1 MTVASS
7 FVHFRTFHIDILLY
21 LLGLDEGPGPL
32 KEPVRLLC
40 DARLLSEPLWY
51 DCKLLMEPLRKS
63 NKDRHAT
70 GMLKFPHGVIYIK
83 SEVNR
88 KWFMQTTNF
97 TKGQLFLRK
106 YILNKENNTLYIQLF
121 STHICEINKTQ
132 QYPHLQRNCQAK
144 HKLFFLWSN
153 YDWSF
158 ENDFNPAMN
167 VWPKSTYLKASDRSN
182 SVWYM
187 TLDLWGARVKS
198 KEVLAESKYFH
209 CKM

>member
-1 MTVASS
+1 ML
-7 FVHFRTFHIDILLY
+7 HFRTFHIDILLY

-63 NKDRHAT
+63 NKDRHAM
-70 GMLKFPHGVIYIK
+70 GMLKFLHGVIYIK

-106 YILNKENNTLYIQLF
+106 YILNKENNTLYIHSCF
-121 STHICEINKTQ
+121 EHIFAKHNKTQ

-144 HKLFFLWSN
+144 HKLIFFYEATIIDLSKMISIPQW
-153 YDWSF
+153 
-158 ENDFNPAMN
+158 M
-167 VWPKSTYLKASDRSN
+167 SDQN
-182 SVWYM
+182 LHTWKLP
-187 TLDLWGARVKS
+187 TAAILCDTWL
-198 KEVLAESKYFH
+198 
-209 CKM
+209 